1 MCVRYVSKS
10 ASEVRREQ
18 EEAKL
23 AEYEYEDYGGPGSGG
38 IRQCRSCDEESGMPR
53 FFFADTQEE
62 DMNDLPC
69 CQDNSTRPVV
79 RTRRLVK
86 HVFSLMN
93 EMTKST
99 VG

>member
-1 MCVRYVSKS
+1 MLPEVCVRYVSKS

-23 AEYEYEDYGGPGSGG
+23 AEYEYEDYEDTGSGD

-69 CQDNSTRPVV
+69 CQDNSTQPVV

-86 HVFSLMN
+86 HVFSLLF
-93 EMTKST
+93 E
-99 VG
+99 